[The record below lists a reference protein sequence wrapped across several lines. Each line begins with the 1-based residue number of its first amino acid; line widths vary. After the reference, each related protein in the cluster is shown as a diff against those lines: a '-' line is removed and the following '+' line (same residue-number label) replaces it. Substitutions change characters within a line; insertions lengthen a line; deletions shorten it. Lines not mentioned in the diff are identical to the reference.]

1 MKANELIKKLEE
13 LILIYGNLDV
23 EIPETDMC
31 YYGHTEIRNIEI
43 DNTDNNL
50 VIELCG

>member
-1 MKANELIKKLEE
+1 MKASELIKKLEE

-23 EIPETDMC
+23 EIPETVC
-31 YYGHTEIRNIEI
+31 YYGHTKIRNIEI

-50 VIELCG
+50 VIELCN